1 VPDDCHTA
9 QTSPV
14 TRVAVIGL
22 GAMGLPLARLL
33 TEIGVETCGYDLSP
47 ERRAGA
53 PSLASTIPACIKGC
67 EVVLLSL
74 PTSREVE
81 AVVRGE
87 ILPNAEPGQTIVDL
101 STAEPGSSRVLQREC
116 AEKGLGYVDAPV
128 SGGPAGAA
136 AGKLLVMAGGA
147 PGDVERALPVLQK
160 ISRQVLRC
168 GGPGT
173 GNVVKLV
180 NNLLCAANLVL
191 AGEALRLGEASGV
204 DPEVLAGA
212 LAVGSGR
219 SGVTEL
225 NLPTWVLSDRF
236 DSGFTMGL
244 MRKDVRLAAV
254 MAGEAGGLGRLSAA
268 AVEAWAAAAGVLPD
282 GEDFNR
288 MVELAWGR
296 RAGEGGR

>member
-1 VPDDCHTA
+1 M
-9 QTSPV
+9 

-33 TEIGVETCGYDLSP
+33 AGRGFETRGFDLSP
-47 ERRAGA
+47 GRRAEA
-53 PSLASTIPACIKGC
+53 PAAADTVPACIAGA
-67 EVVLLSL
+67 EAILLSL

-87 ILPNAEPGQTIVDL
+87 ILPAATPGQTIVDL
-101 STAEPGSSRVLQREC
+101 STAEPASSRALQAEC
-116 AEKGLGYVDAPV
+116 ASNGVGYVDAPV
-128 SGGPAGAA
+128 SGGPAGAQ
-136 AGKLLVMAGGA
+136 AGTLLVMAGGA
-147 PGDVERALPVLQK
+147 PADVERAMPVLEA

-180 NNLLCAANLVL
+180 NNLLCAANLAL
-191 AGEALRLGEASGV
+191 AGEALRLGEAAGV
-204 DPEVLAGA
+204 EPGVLAGA

-219 SGVTEL
+219 TGVTEF
-225 NLPTWVLSDRF
+225 NLPAWVLSGRF

-244 MRKDVRLAAV
+244 MRKDVRLAAE
-254 MAGEAGGLGRLSAA
+254 MAEEAGGLGPLGAEAA
-268 AVEAWAAAAGVLPD
+268 RAWAASAQALPD

-296 RAGEGGR
+296 RAGEGEG